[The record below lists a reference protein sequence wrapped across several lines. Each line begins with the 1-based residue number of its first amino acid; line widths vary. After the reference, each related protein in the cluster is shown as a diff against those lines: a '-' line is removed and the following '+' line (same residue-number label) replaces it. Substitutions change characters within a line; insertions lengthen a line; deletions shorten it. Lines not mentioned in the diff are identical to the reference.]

1 VLLKT
6 ELHWSYTPTDL
17 IEPDTP
23 TIKTALGEWK
33 FDAGRATCALGTPM
47 EPVTG
52 AKLQEVREEFDRMLA
67 IRGMQVDRVYDAAPH
82 PTIHQ
87 HTENGINHTITGG
100 AGLFAVSY
108 TVQADTVVRDAA
120 GNILSDSGKQRRE
133 RDSQGIT
140 ALSARMARSE
150 VLTFMYESYAK
161 AMRQPENEFTRL
173 FEIIEALDAHFGG
186 KAKAK
191 DAVKTTAAARKELGT
206 LANATPVYE
215 GRHNGGQIDHLRHAT
230 PEERTR
236 ARRAAKTLIQA
247 FADSL

>member
-33 FDAGRATCALGTPM
+33 FDAGRATCTLGTPM

-52 AKLQEVREEFDRMLA
+52 PTLQEVREELEHMLA

-87 HTENGINHTITGG
+87 HTENGISHTMTGG
-100 AGLFAVSY
+100 AGLFALSS
-108 TVQADTVVRDAA
+108 TVQAETVVRDAA

-133 RDSQGIT
+133 HDSRGIT
-140 ALSARMARSE
+140 ELSAAMARSE
-150 VLTFMYESYAK
+150 PLAFMCASYLK
-161 AMRQPENEFTRL
+161 AMRQPESEFVRL
-173 FEIIEALDAHFGG
+173 FEIVDALVKRYRDEPS
-186 KAKAK
+186 AKTALK
-191 DAVKTTAAARKELGT
+191 AAASARNELGQ
-206 LANATPVYE
+206 LANDAPVLE
-215 GRHNGGQIDHLRHAT
+215 GRHNGYHIDQLRPAT
-230 PEERTR
+230 PEEKAR
-236 ARRAAKTLIQA
+236 ARRAAKALIQA
-247 FADSL
+247 FADTL